1 MNTILETIKSPKDVK
16 KLTLDQMTQ
25 LCEEIRRFLVG
36 SVSRTG
42 GHLSSNLGTVELT
55 VAIHKVFD
63 LPEDKLIWDV
73 GHQSYTHKLLT
84 GRREAFSSLRQKDGI
99 SGFPRP
105 SESKYDAFIGG
116 HSSTSISAALG
127 ICMAKKLS
135 HDEGK
140 VIAVIGD
147 GAFTGGMA
155 YEAMNNAGKRADNL
169 IVILNHN
176 EMSISKNV
184 GAFSRYLAS
193 IRSNPGYLRMKRR
206 VETVLDHTP
215 LIGKHLKETL
225 LSSKSMIKN
234 LLYHSTFFED
244 FGFGYLGP
252 VDGHD
257 LPALIKT
264 LTNAKNYG
272 KPAFVHVDTIKGR
285 GYSFAEENPGAFHG
299 ISKFDVDTGL
309 PCAIQQDCY
318 SQVMGRVITGLAAQN
333 KKICAVTAAMKY
345 GTGLQDFAHAYR
357 DRFFDVG
364 IAEQHAVTFC
374 AGLASAGYL
383 PVFAVY
389 SSFLQRAYDQVIHDA
404 SIERQHIVLAVDRA
418 GIVGED
424 GETHQGIFD
433 VSFLTSVPGMTLY
446 SPCGFAELE
455 LCLKRAVEEDTG
467 VVAVRYPRGTQEE
480 DCGDISEY
488 QPYLFLGTGAKTLLV
503 TYGRLYAEAVRVRK
517 SLAGEGYPA
526 DILKLTRLA
535 PFPEEI
541 LEICGRY
548 DNILFYEEGIRN
560 GGIGEQLFAR
570 LGQEGFAGKMQLH
583 AIEDFVP
590 QARVSEA
597 LERLGLDGKA
607 MARDV
612 KALSITENGGK
623 VICLKR

>member
-1 MNTILETIKSPKDVK
+1 MSTILETIKSPKDIK
-16 KLTLDQMTQ
+16 NLTIEQMTQ
-25 LCEEIRRFLVG
+25 LCEEIRHFLVEA
-36 SVSRTG
+36 VSRTG

-55 VAIHKVFD
+55 VAIHKVFT
-63 LPEDKLIWDV
+63 LPDEDKLIWDV

-84 GRREAFSSLRQKDGI
+84 GRKAAFSALRQKDGL

-105 SESKYDAFIGG
+105 SESAYDAFIGG

-127 ICMAKKLS
+127 ICAAKKLN
-135 HDEGK
+135 HDPGK

-155 YEAMNNAGKRADNL
+155 YEAMNNAGKQTDNL

-184 GAFSRYLAS
+184 GAFSRYLS
-193 IRSNPGYLRMKRR
+193 LIRSNPGYLRLKRG
-206 VETVLDHTP
+206 VETILDHTP
-215 LIGKHLKETL
+215 LIGKRLKETL
-225 LSSKSMIKN
+225 MSSKSMVKN

-244 FGFGYLGP
+244 FVFAYLGP

-257 LPALIKT
+257 LKALIKT
-264 LTNAKNYG
+264 LTNAKHYG
-272 KPAFVHVDTIKGR
+272 KPAFVHVDTVKGK

-299 ISKFDVDTGL
+299 ISKFEVETGT
-309 PCAIQQDCY
+309 PCTSGQECY
-318 SQVMGRVITGLAAQN
+318 SQVMGRTLTALAAKN
-333 KKICAVTAAMKY
+333 EKICAVTAAMKY

-433 VSFLTSVPGMTLY
+433 VAFLTAIPGMTVY
-446 SPCGFAELE
+446 APSSFSELE
-455 LCLKRAVEEDTG
+455 ICLERAVTQDTG
-467 VVAVRYPRGTQEE
+467 VVAVRYPRGGE
-480 DCGDISEY
+480 SEGVAACEVY
-488 QPYLFLGTGAKTLLV
+488 QPYTLHQNGGKVLLV
-503 TYGRLYAEAVRVRK
+503 TYGRLYHEA
-517 SLAGEGYPA
+517 LAAQRALQSAGCA
-526 DILKLTRLA
+526 VDVLKLTRLA
-535 PFPEEI
+535 PFSEEI
-541 LEICGRY
+541 LTCCEDY
-548 DNILFYEEGIRN
+548 QQILFYEEGIRN
-560 GGIGEQLFAR
+560 GGIGEQLFSR
-570 LGQEGFAGKMQLH
+570 LGQRGYTGRLRLS
-583 AIEDFVP
+583 AIDSFVP
-590 QARVSEA
+590 QARVAEA
-597 LERLGLDGKA
+597 LAELGLDAAA
-607 MARDV
+607 MERDV
-612 KALSITENGGK
+612 KAL
-623 VICLKR
+623 

>member
-1 MNTILETIKSPKDVK
+1 MNTILETIKSPQDVK

-55 VAIHKVFD
+55 VALHKVFD
-63 LPEDKLIWDV
+63 LPEDKVIWDV

-99 SGFPRP
+99 SGFPRQ
-105 SESKYDAFIGG
+105 SESEYDAFIGG

-135 HDEGK
+135 QDAGK

-272 KPAFVHVDTIKGR
+272 KPAFVHVDTVKGK

-299 ISKFDVDTGL
+299 ISKFDIDTGL
-309 PCAIQQDCY
+309 PCASQQASY
-318 SQVMGRVITGLAAQN
+318 SQVMGRVLTELAAKN
-333 KKICAVTAAMKY
+333 EKICAVTAAMKY
-345 GTGLQDFAHAYR
+345 GTGLQDFAHVYR
-357 DRFFDVG
+357 ERFFDVG

-446 SPCGFAELE
+446 SPCGFKELE
-455 LCLKRAVEEDTG
+455 LCLKRAMTEDTG
-467 VVAVRYPRGTQEE
+467 VVAVRYPRGGQE
-480 DCGDISEY
+480 DCGAVAEY
-488 QPYLFLGTGAKTLLV
+488 RDYTLAGGGAKTLIV
-503 TYGRLYAEAVRVRK
+503 TYGRLYTEALRARK
-517 SLAGEGYPA
+517 ALAGEGYPV
-526 DILKLTRLA
+526 DLLKLTKLA
-535 PFPEEI
+535 PFPQEI
-541 LEICGRY
+541 LALCSQY
-548 DNILFYEEGIRN
+548 QNILFYEEGMRN
-560 GGIGEQLFAR
+560 GGIGEQLFAL
-570 LGQEGFAGKMQLH
+570 LGEKGFAGNLQLH

-590 QARVSEA
+590 QAKVSEA
-597 LERLGLDGKA
+597 LALLRLDAKA
-607 MARDV
+607 MVQDV
-612 KALSITENGGK
+612 KAINITENGGK